1 MVPEQLLVSDSQ
13 AIRLQVRG
21 QKHPLCHRPGPGPW
35 AHRCLSTSVPWVC
48 PGSWPGAPGP
58 TRHLG
63 VSSPPCPPRCPCLPG
78 GQERSPGPHL
88 LWSLEASASWDGG
101 DGPRGPRP
109 LCGMEPPAAA
119 CHVAQHVTALP
130 CCLERSQ
137 AKAEAEPAPGGA
149 GLGLSLTAPSQEP
162 AQRGAAAGL
171 RLHSKSGTRLGKY
184 WWVRWVLQD
193 PEGTLPGQGSLCRG
207 YPWTC
212 HEFRNSVGHL
222 QRGLTPWHRGA

>member
-1 MVPEQLLVSDSQ
+1 MPPPPARALGPPL
-13 AIRLQVRG
+13 
-21 QKHPLCHRPGPGPW
+21 PLCLGALGLRGILAWGPW
-35 AHRCLSTSVPWVC
+35 ADPA
-48 PGSWPGAPGP
+48 PGSLLTSLP
-58 TRHLG
+58 
-63 VSSPPCPPRCPCLPG
+63 SRCPCLPG

-109 LCGMEPPAAA
+109 LRGMEPPAAA

-162 AQRGAAAGL
+162 GPERGSCWPKATQQIRDPPGEVLVGEMGVAG
-171 RLHSKSGTRLGKY
+171 S
-184 WWVRWVLQD
+184 
-193 PEGTLPGQGSLCRG
+193 
-207 YPWTC
+207 
-212 HEFRNSVGHL
+212 
-222 QRGLTPWHRGA
+222 